1 MCHRPVSDC
10 CHGEGPR
17 RRLLL
22 RLTSPRTRRVGGEA
36 WPSGVIPAPPG
47 RLAAA
52 CRQDPLPWQR
62 HARTRVPQSQPPP
75 PQRLQRCKSV
85 TALIAFESV
94 PPGSAGCP
102 SPAIRPGRA
111 LRRRP
116 AACRLPP
123 LGSAGRLPRPAVV
136 CGPFPGARRSRRD
149 DQPRPPSCCVRPAEL
164 VRRCSAG
171 AAGGE
176 SAPTPPRGCIPDSA
190 VAQERLKFLL
200 CCRCCQALLRLFS
213 SL

>member
-1 MCHRPVSDC
+1 VCHHPVSDR
-10 CHGEGPR
+10 CHGEGPRR

-47 RLAAA
+47 HLAAA

-75 PQRLQRCKSV
+75 LRSASSVARALQLSSRLNQSLQAAQAARLQPSV
-85 TALIAFESV
+85 LAV
-94 PPGSAGCP
+94 PCAAVRRPAGCPPWGSAG
-102 SPAIRPGRA
+102 
-111 LRRRP
+111 L
-116 AACRLPP
+116 
-123 LGSAGRLPRPAVV
+123 LPRHAVV

-190 VAQERLKFLL
+190 VAK
-200 CCRCCQALLRLFS
+200 
-213 SL
+213 